1 MAAPPDDLGLRLVAC
16 PARHLP
22 PVPRRDSQMIFAP
35 PGPLYCSAEAPTTT
49 WTASCR
55 SIDRGPRPPARRR
68 ARMVGTT
75 YADRW
80 ETQADLG
87 VQVELHETAQCAEPF
102 GIGRQ
107 ACSENGYATPKGDLA
122 SLFPP
127 AGIQLSA

>member
-87 VQVELHETAQCAEPF
+87 VQVETTRNCPMCGTIWHWPPGVQRERLRDPKRRF
-102 GIGRQ
+102 G
-107 ACSENGYATPKGDLA
+107 
-122 SLFPP
+122 
-127 AGIQLSA
+127 